1 MTEQTNRVPTMLVF
15 NHLNKQE
22 AAPGLLTG
30 LNPKK
35 TIKQQL
41 ESINVVNFYPLVGLS
56 DDEIKNY
63 LDLPPVGKLNKLFMS
78 KHNKN

>member
-15 NHLNKQE
+15 NHLNEQE

-63 LDLPPVGKLNKLFMS
+63 LDLPPVGKLNKLFMR
-78 KHNKN
+78 KR

>member
-1 MTEQTNRVPTMLVF
+1 MTDQTNRVPTMLDF

-63 LDLPPVGKLNKLFMS
+63 LDLPPIGKLNKLFMR
-78 KHNKN
+78 KH